1 LLIDFNKI
9 FQKLLYNT

>member
-9 FQKLLYNT
+9 FKKLLYNT